1 MIIFVPFLKKNMSR
15 TKGFIYGS
23 LSAATYGLI
32 PLFTLPVIAKGVG
45 LDTILTV
52 RFLVASFALGGV
64 MMLRKESFRVSRR
77 ELKTL
82 LLLGGM
88 FALSAMFLFWSYT
101 LMSAG
106 IASTILFLYPV
117 FVAILM
123 ATLFHEKVSW
133 LTSLSILIALTGV
146 ALLYLGDE
154 GGTLSLSGIAVV
166 LTSALTYALYII
178 VINQSNVRN
187 LSGQKITFYA
197 MVVAMC
203 LFFVKAQFSGGL
215 QPIPDG
221 GTWMNL
227 VLLGVIPTV
236 VSCVAMVLSVQYIG
250 STYTAVLGAME
261 PLTAVGVGIVV
272 FREPFTPNLAGGI
285 VLIITAVTLIILSPM
300 ILKSLYMLRH
310 AISGHLLKR

>member
-1 MIIFVPFLKKNMSR
+1 MSR

-23 LSAATYGLI
+23 ISAATYGLI
-32 PLFTLPVIAKGVG
+32 PLFTLPVMAKGIG
-45 LDTILTV
+45 LDTILCV
-52 RFLVASFALGGV
+52 RFLVASLALGGL
-64 MMLRKESFRVSRR
+64 MLLRRESFRVKRQ
-77 ELKTL
+77 ELRTL
-82 LLLGGM
+82 LVLGSM

-123 ATLFHEKVSW
+123 ATLFHEKISW

-146 ALLYLGDE
+146 ALLYLGDS
-154 GGTLSLSGIAVV
+154 GGTLSLAGIAVV
-166 LTSALTYALYII
+166 LMSAMTYALYII
-178 VINQSNVRN
+178 AINKSNVRR

-197 MVVAMC
+197 MVVAMF
-203 LFFVKAQFSGGL
+203 LFFIKAQFSGGL
-215 QPIPDG
+215 QPVPDWQM
-221 GTWMNL
+221 WMNL

-236 VSCVAMVLSVQYIG
+236 VSCVAMVSSVQHIG

-272 FREPFTPNLAGGI
+272 FHEPFTPNLAGGI
-285 VLIITAVTLIILSPM
+285 ILIIAAVTLIILSPV
-300 ILKSLYMLRH
+300 ILKSIYVLRH
-310 AISGHLLKR
+310 AVSGHFMKR